1 MEVNVSLSALKP
13 SAYREFVKGWDKT
26 RYDALFRMFTDNPKA
41 YRIYLDPA
49 DVDSS
54 VSEDSIDSRVL
65 AALQVKGIKIDDYV
79 GGYGIDSHGRRVKL
93 GRVLD
98 SEVLRQR
105 FANDPIR
112 QASKNGEF
120 ACVISRHPYDIA
132 GMSADRGWTSCMS
145 IPTSH
150 PGTVLKN
157 SKRIRNYPDT
167 KKPIPKESIVNHG
180 GSNARYLKPMINAGT
195 LIAYWIRRTDENINH
210 PSARILLKVYKDA
223 TGATML
229 RPSDMYGT
237 APKQFAATVAEW
249 CDKVNKEFFHVKTL
263 VTYDL
268 ASGQYSDASDP
279 ADVDTMPKTFDG
291 SHIEHIAQTLGSGD
305 YDTVRRL
312 VRMLVI
318 VPDGTDPNQTFP
330 ALASALN
337 LAIHKGLVR
346 SPIDLLAHVLGN
358 LKQMLV
364 EPDLSPA
371 ISDAY
376 KSIASSCGL
385 LAEAVL
391 ESPKKHKIN
400 PNPIF
405 EGATALLKH
414 KIGTVSDLFRITLAC
429 KARVNSPIKVT
440 TKFTL
445 VWWMKNI
452 TSANAKVSVAGVR
465 TNYALAFLAFVI
477 VVTKAKTLKSITWPV
492 FSKQLALLLRNWDV
506 DLKTLVLSIPVICLG
521 RAVPTINQAYE
532 SYADVIQKRP
542 FDDRA
547 ALLKQL
553 PVSTTVQV
561 RDFYQSMYSKVYS
574 NRVLSLLE
582 GMWSSSI
589 YVSSLK
595 MLLGTDVYDAAS
607 NAVEV
612 LAKPKK
618 IQVNVRARPGERVR
632 LDFDL
637 TQPVADQI
645 KDSGVSPTAF
655 ARSLVESLS
664 SAGRD
669 KERTSAFTLLGT
681 SDAMID
687 AAVRGCTEF
696 ADRFSGSRSTSPTS
710 YAACLNHLT
719 VVFDSLRESI
729 TDLESP
735 TSDIDAAL
743 DRADRELAKL
753 VASIPRPT
761 KVKNAL
767 DLAALV
773 GSIMACAGNRRAEFD
788 TLLSSKSKDVQRA
801 ALSVLCST
809 GASWRLDRYS
819 NLTAPAREALKGAY
833 MELCSFTGAGRSA
846 SIVDDESYF
855 GGDFMYKLVHVA
867 PDLYLDSS
875 DDDEYTCFFS
885 RGLQSILKGK
895 DKDPFNFIQVG
906 NSVIDSVNKTR
917 EWVKTT
923 AGSDAVRR
931 LIRTISK
938 QPSLTGLRTYYLL
951 ALVEP
956 DQLVA
961 EHLSLGLISP
971 YTAKLFSG
979 VSSTPQSI
987 SNVYEYNSS
996 EEVHP
1001 HNKLFKLVVSFTY
1014 GVLRCRRIPK
1024 FGDVEVL
1031 PLEVMTDLS
1040 LRAHAENSELAY
1052 GGSGLPLALASYWRS
1067 PNMIGLSMSEVDKLS
1082 RQELIDWV
1090 RFYSDD
1096 RFVWSALPNSS
1107 SPFTVVRD
1115 EDLREVV
1122 AGIRRTLFEDKISV
1136 PVAPPHYENFC
1147 VPLLSKSVKAGVRH
1161 SMAESLVGSKMKKDD
1176 DLSIAVIAA
1185 ACVMYAVRWSQSPTF
1200 VSDVNSLSHEQIINF
1215 LTNAG
1220 LSGVFFKNSDSMVV
1234 PERPFVLD
1242 DDYDSRRPR
1251 QPKEPVVVFDLKD
1264 ADLHE
1269 LRARFIK
1276 AAPLLQTVYLASVVL
1291 TGQHPKPV
1299 RV

>member
-13 SAYREFVKGWDKT
+13 SVYREFVKGWDKT

-65 AALQVKGIKIDDYV
+65 SALQAKGIKIDDYV

-93 GRVLD
+93 GRALD

-112 QASKNGEF
+112 QASKKGEF

-157 SKRIRNYPDT
+157 NRRLRNYPDT
-167 KKPIPKESIVNHG
+167 NKPIPRESIVNHG

-210 PSARILLKVYKDA
+210 PSARILLKVYKDG
-223 TGATML
+223 TGAIML

-237 APKQFAATVAEW
+237 APKQFSATVAEW

-279 ADVDTMPKTFDG
+279 DDVDTMPKTFDE

-318 VPDGTDPNQTFP
+318 VPDDTDPNQTFP

-337 LAIHKGLVR
+337 IAIHKGLVR
-346 SPIDLLAHVLGN
+346 SPISLLEHVLGT
-358 LKQMLV
+358 LKQMIV
-364 EPDLSPA
+364 EPDLSPV
-371 ISDAY
+371 IDDAY
-376 KSIASSCGL
+376 KSIASSCGM

-391 ESPKKHKIN
+391 ESPTKHKVN

-405 EGATALLKH
+405 EGATALLKY

-429 KARVNSPIKVT
+429 IARVNSPVKAA

-445 VWWMKNI
+445 VSWMKNI

-477 VVTKAKTLKSITWPV
+477 VVTKAKTLKSITWPM
-492 FSKQLALLLRNWDV
+492 FSKQIALLLRNWDV
-506 DLKTLVLSIPVICLG
+506 DLKTLVLSIPVICSG
-521 RAVPTINQAYE
+521 KAVPTISKAYE
-532 SYADVIQKRP
+532 SYADVIQKRS
-542 FDDRA
+542 FDERA

-561 RDFYQSMYSKVYS
+561 RDFYQSLYSKVYS
-574 NRVLSLLE
+574 NRVLGLFE
-582 GMWSSSI
+582 GMWASTIS
-589 YVSSLK
+589 VSALK

-612 LAKPKK
+612 LANPKSV
-618 IQVNVRARPGERVR
+618 QVSIRARPGERVR
-632 LDFDL
+632 FDL
-637 TQPVADQI
+637 DLTKPVADQVR
-645 KDSGVSPTAF
+645 DSGVSSTAF
-655 ARSLVESLS
+655 ARSLVEALS
-664 SAGRD
+664 STGRD
-669 KERTSAFTLLGT
+669 RERMTAISLLGT

-687 AAVRGCTEF
+687 VAVRGCTEF
-696 ADRFSGSRSTSPTS
+696 VARFSGSRSTSPTS

-719 VVFDSLRESI
+719 AVFDSLRGCI
-729 TDLESP
+729 LDLESP
-735 TSDIDAAL
+735 TSDIDAYLA
-743 DRADRELAKL
+743 RSDRELAKL
-753 VASIPRPT
+753 VASIPRPS
-761 KVKNAL
+761 KVKNAV

-773 GSIMACAGNRRAEFD
+773 GSIMACDDNRRAGFD
-788 TLLSSKSKDVQRA
+788 TLLSSKSKDVQRV
-801 ALSVLCST
+801 ALSVVCSS
-809 GASWRLDRYS
+809 GASWRLSRYS
-819 NLTAPAREALKGAY
+819 NLTAPAREVLKDAY
-833 MELCSFTGAGRSA
+833 TELCSFTGAGRSK
-846 SIVDDESYF
+846 SIDDDESYF
-855 GGDFMYKLVHVA
+855 GGDFTYKLVHVA
-867 PDLYLDSS
+867 PGLYQGSE
-875 DDDEYTCFFS
+875 DDEEYTCFFS
-885 RGLQSILKGK
+885 LRLQSILKGR
-895 DKDPFNFIQVG
+895 DKDPFNFVQVG
-906 NSVIDSVNKTR
+906 TSVIDSVNKTR
-917 EWVKTT
+917 EWVKTP

-931 LIRTISK
+931 VIRTISK
-938 QPSLTGLRTYYLL
+938 QPSLTALRAYYLL

-971 YTAKLFSG
+971 YTAKLFSS
-979 VSSTPQSI
+979 VSSAPQSI
-987 SNVYEYNSS
+987 SSMYEYNSS
-996 EEVHP
+996 DEVKSY
-1001 HNKLFKLVVSFTY
+1001 NKLFRLVVSFTY
-1014 GVLRCRRIPK
+1014 EVLRCRRIPK
-1024 FGDVEVL
+1024 FGDMEVL

-1052 GGSGLPLALASYWRS
+1052 GGSGLPLALSSYWRS
-1067 PNMIGLSMSEVDKLS
+1067 PNMLGLSMSEVDKLS

-1122 AGIRRTLFEDKISV
+1122 GDIRRTLFEDKISV

-1147 VPLLSKSVKAGVRH
+1147 APLLSKSVKASVRH
-1161 SMAESLVGSKMKKDD
+1161 SMAESLVGSKMDMDD
-1176 DLSIAVIAA
+1176 DLSISVIAA

-1200 VSDVNSLSHEQIINF
+1200 VSEVNSLSHEQIINF
-1215 LTNAG
+1215 LINAG
-1220 LSGVFFKNSDSMVV
+1220 LSGVFFKNSDAMVV
-1234 PERPFVLD
+1234 PERPFVLED
-1242 DDYDSRRPR
+1242 AYDARRPR

-1276 AAPLLQTVYLASVVL
+1276 AAPLLQTVYLASAVL